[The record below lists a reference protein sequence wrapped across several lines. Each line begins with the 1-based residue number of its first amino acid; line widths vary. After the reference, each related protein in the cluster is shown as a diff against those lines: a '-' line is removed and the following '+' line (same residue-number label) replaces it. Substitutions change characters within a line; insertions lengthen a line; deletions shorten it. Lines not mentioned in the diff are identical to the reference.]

1 MSTVVATAN
10 TMRLVAGKKHSNP
23 DRFDEWLRDEMMRRE
38 LTQSELARKA
48 GISQTLISQWV
59 NGRRTPSI
67 LSAKALADGLDLP
80 IEVVLARLGLD
91 PRNQIPPGL
100 ERVWGL
106 ITTTE
111 MTPDRIAG
119 LEATLQAWADM
130 DRRRRQG

>member
-1 MSTVVATAN
+1 MSTGVATAN
-10 TMRLVAGKKHSNP
+10 TMSIVAGKKHSNP
-23 DRFDEWLRDEMMRRE
+23 DRFDEWLRDEMLRRE

-67 LSAKALADGLDLP
+67 LSAKAIADGLDVP
-80 IEVVLARLGLD
+80 IELVLARLGLD

-111 MTPDRIAG
+111 MHPDRIAS
-119 LEATLQAWADM
+119 LEALLQSWADM

>member
-1 MSTVVATAN
+1 MSTGMVTADTMRVVAG
-10 TMRLVAGKKHSNP
+10 RKHSNP
-23 DRFDEWLRDEMMRRE
+23 HRFDEWLRDEMLRRE
-38 LTQSELARKA
+38 LTQSDLARKA
-48 GISQTLISQWV
+48 GISQTLVSQWV
-59 NGRRTPSI
+59 NGKRTPSI

-80 IEVVLARLGLD
+80 VEVVLARLGLD

-111 MTPDRIAG
+111 MHPDRIQS
-119 LEATLQAWADM
+119 LEALLQSWADM